1 MQTLWLG
8 ETLVLGGGR
17 VLFLGTEASPRRYVK
32 YLHPDLLSTWE
43 TFLFL
48 RLTWNANYCFPG
60 SSHSSASFE
69 VQMCSHRTQS
79 DNTYLHIY
87 KVSCKI
93 SYQLLLLYIGLSK
106 YLVGLALYCTA
117 PFRNPDISHNVIS
130 M

>member
-1 MQTLWLG
+1 M
-8 ETLVLGGGR
+8 GR
-17 VLFLGTEASPRRYVK
+17 SLPGRTGSLPGQKAPPGRDAQW
-32 YLHPDLLSTWE
+32 LHPDLSTCE

-48 RLTWNANYCFPG
+48 RLTQNANYCFPG
-60 SSHSSASFE
+60 PSHSSAPFE
-69 VQMCSHRTQS
+69 GRMCSHRPQS

-87 KVSCKI
+87 KAPCKI

-106 YLVGLALYCTA
+106 GLVGRALCCTA